1 MRISDGSSYVCSAG
15 LPKAFFL
22 PRGELLDRHS
32 KTPRCTPRDPAL
44 AVCTVQ
50 LAHDRSPFIS
60 ASAPFL
66 APRCWIETIDRCV
79 IRSAASRRS
88 QAAPLHLAVQY
99 GCGRGVDHNLKGAS
113 LAVKAVRR
121 LRSFLFRTRSEERR
135 VGKGCVRKCS

>member
-1 MRISDGSSYVCSAG
+1 MIRR
-15 LPKAFFL
+15 P
-22 PRGELLDRHS
+22 PRSTRTDTLFPYTTLFRS

-113 LAVKAVRR
+113 LAVKADRKSTR
-121 LRSFLFRTRSEERR
+121 LNSSH
-135 VGKGCVRKCS
+135 